1 MSGRRVGD
9 DSKPT
14 VEAGRSFM
22 RTIAISVFAL
32 AVSVMVPAAA
42 AAQMTW
48 TDKGYVS
55 VTVGG
60 QAGSHTL
67 TTEPDFTLYEETGT
81 LATSQK
87 VGGGA
92 FVDVGGGYKVWHNL
106 VLGLSFSHVGSTSD
120 AVIAAQVPD
129 PVVFDRPRAITT
141 TLSDASYSENALHFS
156 AVWMVPVTD
165 KIDVGIAAGPSLFMI
180 KQDLATG
187 LNVTE
192 PGPTVSSVISSDTK
206 KTVAGFHAGVD
217 VTYLLTKKVGAGLLA
232 RYTVGSV
239 DFAGSTDSLTL
250 GGFQFGVGLRY
261 RF

>member
-1 MSGRRVGD
+1 
-9 DSKPT
+9 
-14 VEAGRSFM
+14 M
-22 RTIAISVFAL
+22 RKISISVFAL
-32 AVSVMVPAAA
+32 AVSVMIPAGA

-48 TDKGYVS
+48 TDKGYVA

-67 TTEPDFTLYEETGT
+67 TTQPEFTLYDEPGT

-92 FVDVGGGYKVWHNL
+92 FVDVGGGFKVWHNL
-106 VLGLSFSHVGSTSD
+106 LLGVSFSHAGSSSD

-129 PVVFDRPRAITT
+129 PAVFDRPRAVTT
-141 TLSDASYSENALHFS
+141 TLSDANYSENSLHFS

-165 KIDVGIAAGPSLFMI
+165 KIDVGVSAGPSVFMI

-192 PGPTVSSVISSDTK
+192 PTPTVTSVTSSETK
-206 KTVAGFHAGVD
+206 KTVAGFHAGID

-232 RYTVGSV
+232 RYTFGSV
-239 DFAGSTDSLTL
+239 DLPGSTDALTV